1 MPKTTKQMPGW
12 MADFQHAHS
21 DLDQIKL
28 IGRGA
33 FTRKQLVEMTQ
44 YSQLGTVLTEIWK
57 QITCDLNVGEET
69 YRFHD
74 GRDDYVIKRR
84 TFGPDGNSYGGWS
97 FHEKF
102 PKSRAGKESALE
114 AWIDLA
120 AEGTD
125 WNERG
130 ADAGTI
136 NPGGDV
142 DEIETNQESEPMAK
156 KIGMQAIDEMCL
168 KQEQREQEQRRF
180 HVEKSKSATMEH
192 LQSIADQLNE
202 KTERFNVVEKEAT
215 MLMLEIGITIEWVKE
230 QLPHGQLEKWVN
242 ANLTISKS
250 HARRFRQLAQ
260 VFIRANTLKPDEC
273 FLLCDPA
280 NSKEALGEK
289 LRQMAFD
296 FLGDKT
302 QAELFEQYKIK
313 YQEPKKLTY
322 HPPKPVDNPTN
333 PIEGLKLSAH
343 KDWIDVYNT
352 LCSLG
357 DSWMHLVPNEKAA
370 LFDLLETLT
379 KKIGKAVA
387 KGA

>member
-1 MPKTTKQMPGW
+1 

-69 YRFHD
+69 YRFHHGID
-74 GRDDYVIKRR
+74 GYVIKRR

-142 DEIETNQESEPMAK
+142 EEINTNQESEPMAK
-156 KIGMQAIDEMCL
+156 KIGMQAIDEM
-168 KQEQREQEQRRF
+168 
-180 HVEKSKSATMEH
+180 VEKNAVAVVEKVKCPTLGHLLPIAT
-192 LQSIADQLNE
+192 QINE
-202 KTERFNVVEKEAT
+202 KTERFQVVEKEAT
-215 MLMLEIGITIEWVKE
+215 ILMLEIGLAMEFVKQ
-230 QLPHGQLEKWVN
+230 QLPHGQFEKWRN
-242 ANLTISKS
+242 ENLTISRS
-250 HARRFRQLAQ
+250 HAHRFRQLAQ
-260 VFIRANTLKPDEC
+260 VFIKANSLNHDEC
-273 FLLCDPA
+273 LLLCDPA

-370 LFDLLETLT
+370 LFDLLEPLT